1 MNKKHFILGSV
12 LLCVVLDLFG
22 LLLSSDISCAV
33 PNQLKLEN
41 VEALANGESNPTG
54 CATQFINVKK
64 HIQEK
69 QIVVRDGMLYEEEVK
84 TLISELSNFSCIGGV
99 DTKCRTGEVFVN
111 HINSSQ
117 SYSNDSIISCPQ
129 GGSY

>member
-69 QIVVRDGMLYEEEVK
+69 
-84 TLISELSNFSCIGGV
+84 
-99 DTKCRTGEVFVN
+99 
-111 HINSSQ
+111 
-117 SYSNDSIISCPQ
+117 
-129 GGSY
+129 